1 MSKEFLQN
9 TASISSSVGD
19 MFLTSQ
25 PTSEKAS
32 NDLTVPTV
40 RPKADS
46 GVSSGTAHISSS
58 EGQETGFAFLETQ
71 PGNADALQPSPGD
84 EPLFNVS
91 KEPFAFSPGQLGKL
105 INPKSLTAFRALGGL
120 SGLEKGL
127 QTNRQGGLSVDE
139 KHPPGNI
146 TFEQATSDL
155 VAGRPGSLHDT
166 PINLQQ
172 SVKYQP
178 HSCDGEVDCFI
189 DRKRVFG
196 TNKLPDRKST
206 SFLRLVLIALR
217 DRVLILLSIAAAISL
232 ALGLYQTFG
241 QTHDEGAKVEWVE
254 GVAIITAV
262 AIVVIVGALNDWQ
275 KERQFRKLNAKKEDR
290 LVKVIRSGKAATV
303 SVHDVLVGDVMLVE
317 PGDIIPVDG
326 VFINGHSLSCDESS
340 VTGESDL
347 MKKNPG
353 DEVMRSLLQ
362 EEAPNR
368 KELDPFILSGAKV
381 LDGVGSFLVTAV
393 GRNSSL
399 GRTMMALR
407 DDPGLT
413 PLQSKLNVLA
423 G

>member
-1 MSKEFLQN
+1 
-9 TASISSSVGD
+9 
-19 MFLTSQ
+19 MFLTSR
-25 PTSEKAS
+25 PSPERTSNA
-32 NDLTVPTV
+32 LIVPTV
-40 RPKADS
+40 RLEADS
-46 GVSSGTAHISSS
+46 GVSSCTSHISSS
-58 EGQETGFAFLETQ
+58 NVQETGLVFLETQ
-71 PGNADALQPSPGD
+71 NGNADALQPSPGD
-84 EPLFNVS
+84 ELLFNIN

-105 INPKSLTAFRALGGL
+105 INPKSLAAFIALGGL

-127 QTNRQGGLSVDE
+127 QTNRQGGLSIDE
-139 KHPPGNI
+139 RHPLGII

-155 VAGRPGSLHDT
+155 VAGTPGSPQESST
-166 PINLQQ
+166 NLQQ
-172 SVKYQP
+172 PGINQP
-178 HSCDGEVDCFI
+178 HNRDGGVDCFI

-196 TNKLPDRKST
+196 INRLPDRKST

-217 DRVLILLSIAAAISL
+217 DRVLILLSIAAVISL

-262 AIVVIVGALNDWQ
+262 AIVVVVGALNDWQ
-275 KERQFRKLNAKKEDR
+275 KERQFRKLNSKKEDR

-326 VFINGHSLSCDESS
+326 IFINGHSLSCDESS

-347 MKKNPG
+347 MKKVPG

>member
-1 MSKEFLQN
+1 MKQPLQIAAN
-9 TASISSSVGD
+9 ISYSIIT
-19 MFLTSQ
+19 MFLTSR
-25 PTSEKAS
+25 PSPERTSNA
-32 NDLTVPTV
+32 LIVPTV
-40 RPKADS
+40 RLEADS
-46 GVSSGTAHISSS
+46 GVSSCTSHISSS
-58 EGQETGFAFLETQ
+58 NVQETGLVFLETQ
-71 PGNADALQPSPGD
+71 NGNADALQPSPGD
-84 EPLFNVS
+84 ELLFNIN

-105 INPKSLTAFRALGGL
+105 INPKSLAAFIALGGL

-127 QTNRQGGLSVDE
+127 QTNRQGGLSIDE
-139 KHPPGNI
+139 RHPLGII

-155 VAGRPGSLHDT
+155 VAGTPGSPQESST
-166 PINLQQ
+166 NLQQ
-172 SVKYQP
+172 PGINQP
-178 HSCDGEVDCFI
+178 HNRDGGVDCFI

-196 TNKLPDRKST
+196 INRLPDRKST

-217 DRVLILLSIAAAISL
+217 DRVLILLSIAAVISL

-262 AIVVIVGALNDWQ
+262 AIVVVVGALNDWQ
-275 KERQFRKLNAKKEDR
+275 KERQFRKLNSKKEDR

-326 VFINGHSLSCDESS
+326 IFINGHSLSCDESS

-347 MKKNPG
+347 MKKVPG